1 MMSWRSTIV
10 SLLLLLW
17 TVDGNADNETK
28 RVLLLAGKG
37 SHGYGAHEHE
47 AGIRVLAKCLQGVP
61 NLDVS
66 THYVG
71 DGWPEGP
78 ELIEKA
84 DGIVMFLDFG
94 SRFEQEDPQRKA
106 ALEDLMARGGGVVAL
121 HWAVGGPEAEYIP
134 FHLRLVGGCHGGPD
148 RKYTQVLLPA
158 QVGQAGQGHPA
169 VDRHHQRLSPPG
181 GGLGVR
187 AARRRP
193 VLRFRLPAR
202 AQELGVDR
210 MPPAGRPGRAL
221 EREAARTRGRA
232 AGESQPGNPAIA
244 AAEVMPD
251 TRWFRDKVFVHSY
264 PVALLRHVFR
274 RPCSGLR

>member
-148 RKYTQVLLPA
+148 RKYTHTEADLVVAAPKHPIMRGIDDFRINDEFYYQLKWAKRGKVTPLLTGTIKDCP
-158 QVGQAGQGHPA
+158 
-169 VDRHHQRLSPPG
+169 HQ
-181 GGLGVR
+181 
-187 AARRRP
+187 
-193 VLRFRLPAR
+193 
-202 AQELGVDR
+202 
-210 MPPAGRPGRAL
+210 
-221 EREAARTRGRA
+221 
-232 AGESQPGNPAIA
+232 A
-244 AAEVMPD
+244 AAWAFERPD
-251 TRWFRDKVFVHSY
+251 GGRSFGFVCLHAHKNWELIECRRLVAQAVLWSVKLPVPEEGLPVKVSQEILQL
-264 PVALLRHVFR
+264 P
-274 RPCSGLR
+274 PQK